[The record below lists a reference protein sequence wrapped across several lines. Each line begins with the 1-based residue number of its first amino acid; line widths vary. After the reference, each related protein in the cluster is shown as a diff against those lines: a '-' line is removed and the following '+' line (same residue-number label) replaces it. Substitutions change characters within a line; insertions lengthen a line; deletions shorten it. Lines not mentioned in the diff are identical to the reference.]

1 MKGRAFAV
9 NYRKAPQYPFPCA
22 LQDALAAYL
31 YLLYPPPEAK
41 HKAIDPSQ
49 IIIAGDSAGGGLTLA
64 LLQVLRDAGLP
75 LPAGA
80 IAISPWCDLTHS
92 FPSVMD
98 NFATDVMPPYGFIH
112 KPSTLWPPP
121 AAELSEHVQQTLR
134 ERVRQAVDRMT
145 ARGDDTTSA
154 SSVGSS
160 DSEADDDDDDD
171 DDSLG
176 LSGSAPRSAPDRP
189 VGGGT
194 TAKGDTIDLDSLSAA
209 KDGKSTSVHD
219 AFSGTAG
226 LSKAEASRKLNP
238 RTEGGEDEAAER
250 PPATETASRAHQHAV
265 DPTDGKA
272 IVIEIDGKQQTIVR
286 PPRCIAHALKADS
299 CRARLLARTNPTLRD
314 QRAAA
319 SPLRLACVW
328 LPRRPLP
335 LTRPRLG

>member
-22 LQDALAAYL
+22 LQDSLAAYL
-31 YLLYPPPEAK
+31 YLLYPPPDAK
-41 HKAIDPSQ
+41 HKAIDSSQ
-49 IIIAGDSAGGGLTLA
+49 IVIAGDSAGGGLTLA

-145 ARGDDTTSA
+145 ARGDDTASA
-154 SSVGSS
+154 SSASSS
-160 DSEADDDDDDD
+160 DVESDRD
-171 DDSLG
+171 DDSHEVG
-176 LSGSAPRSAPDRP
+176 QSAQATAKS
-189 VGGGT
+189 GT
-194 TAKGDTIDLDSLSAA
+194 TTKGDSIDLESCSAA
-209 KDGKSTSVHD
+209 QGDKSTSVHD
-219 AFSGTAG
+219 AFAGTAG

-238 RTEGGEDEAAER
+238 RTEGGKDEDGDR
-250 PPATETASRAHQHAV
+250 PPATKTADRSHQHAV
-265 DPTDGKA
+265 DPTDGKD
-272 IVIEIDGKQQTIVR
+272 IIIEIDGKLQTIVR
-286 PPRCIAHALKADS
+286 PHSPYSDMTRRC
-299 CRARLLARTNPTLRD
+299 
-314 QRAAA
+314 
-319 SPLRLACVW
+319 
-328 LPRRPLP
+328 
-335 LTRPRLG
+335 